1 VLLLSDRVPPSP
13 DRLRCASPVDLS
25 PQAGRGEE
33 GEADDWGDRIV
44 AARERRPFTSLEEF
58 ARDTKLPKRALIL
71 LADADA
77 FRSLGLDR
85 RAALWAV
92 RRLPDDVPLPLFVAA
107 TAREQPDEHARP
119 LPEMPLPEQVVADYQ
134 TVRLSLKGHP
144 MQFLRRRGAG
154 AAAARQRQGRRVH
167 DAGR

>member
-1 VLLLSDRVPPSP
+1 M
-13 DRLRCASPVDLS
+13 
-25 PQAGRGEE
+25 
-33 GEADDWGDRIV
+33 
-44 AARERRPFTSLEEF
+44 
-58 ARDTKLPKRALIL
+58 PKRALIL

-107 TAREQPDEHARP
+107 TAREQPEEQARP
-119 LPEMPLPEQVVADYQ
+119 LPLMPLPEQVVADYQ

-144 MQFLRRRGAG
+144 MQFLRGMF
-154 AAAARQRQGRRVH
+154 AREGIVACRDVSDASDGRRVRC
-167 DAGR
+167 AGVVLVRQQPGSAKVWCS